1 MNSSASIR
9 SAIVSQRLTGTLWE
23 EFCEE
28 AANYAAVEFAR
39 KSVSFVSLNPIY
51 NNGAFFNK
59 APRKFIDTFYVKFE
73 EELQRIAQDNEE
85 RCNQREIDALNKNTK
100 RSLSM
105 RMKKIFRKS
114 TPLDKDLTKET
125 ENMTSDK
132 IQDKNFSNTKSTD
145 KNFVVNDI
153 IKDGYMHELA
163 NIEGRGDNGLTWKKC
178 RLVLSKAPGGYMLEI
193 FVPPKASKPRAGVF
207 CFLIHEARKASLLEM
222 PDSDCVFII
231 KAVNNKE
238 YMLAANDEED
248 MKQWLESIT
257 KCMEEDTSA
266 PSTPTSPVDSPR
278 TFAFDTQ
285 QTSAQSDGASQSNHV
300 SNAGSLPKRHI
311 VSPLAKQ
318 QSSFDNES
326 SEPLRSIFDQENE
339 IFSDTLPERSTYQA
353 PVQNPKVING
363 YNITSSQD
371 SQAAPITTPEV
382 LSPIPET
389 QCDWTNP
396 FGENHPLAV
405 YPWFHGTIT
414 RVQSSMHVL
423 QQGSSWHGV
432 FLVRQS
438 ETRRGEYVLT
448 FNLQGRSKHL
458 RMSLNSEGNCRVQH
472 LRFETIFDML
482 EHFRLH
488 PIPLENNGS
497 DDVRLTGY
505 VYSDENGTENERQ
518 SREDRTT
525 GLRRANTYSG
535 AAIGLRIESGSVR
548 ETRASLNQSRKQLAA
563 HNSYEMV

>member
-285 QTSAQSDGASQSNHV
+285 QTSAQSDG
-300 SNAGSLPKRHI
+300 
-311 VSPLAKQ
+311 
-318 QSSFDNES
+318 
-326 SEPLRSIFDQENE
+326 
-339 IFSDTLPERSTYQA
+339 DTLPERSTYQA